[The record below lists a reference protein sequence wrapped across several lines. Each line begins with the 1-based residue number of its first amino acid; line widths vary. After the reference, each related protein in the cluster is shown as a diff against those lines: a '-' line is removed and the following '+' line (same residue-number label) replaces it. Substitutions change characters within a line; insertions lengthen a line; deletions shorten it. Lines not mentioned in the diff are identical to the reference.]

1 MSKYTIT
8 IKNLMKNNFDFG
20 LQEYPIFDENYRN
33 TLNENILYYYY
44 EDEIGFETPELF
56 KVYLNRTMNRI
67 MSYYNNL
74 YTAQLNLLDSGIFN
88 NVNLQESSNRN
99 LDTNS
104 RSSSNSKGKG
114 LYQDTPQG
122 QISMTEFD
130 DQHYATNLTLN
141 NNENYDSTNGNSI
154 DTYLRNVS
162 GNNGNRYPIELLNE
176 VRKNLMNIDEL
187 IIEELQDLF
196 MGIY

>member
-56 KVYLNRTMNRI
+56 TVYLNRTMNRI